1 MTTAVADHLRL
12 ARNFLA
18 RSRQY
23 LAQDDLHQASEKGW
37 GAAAHLAKA
46 VAASQRWEYEHHD
59 QFDNVI
65 DNARNRFRQPSV
77 RQYSQAA
84 HSLHRNY
91 YKHPSL
97 LSNDNIRE
105 DIDDVEKLLDVLEP
119 FIVRPLN

>member
-12 ARNFLA
+12 AREFLG

-23 LAQDDLHQASEKGW
+23 LNEGDLHQASEKGW

-46 VAASQRWEYEHHD
+46 VAASQLWDYEHHD
-59 QFDNVI
+59 QFDNVME
-65 DNARNRFRQPSV
+65 NARHRFRQPSV
-77 RQYSQAA
+77 RNYSQAA

-97 LSNDNIRE
+97 LSTDTIRE
-105 DIDDVEKLLDVLEP
+105 DIDDVGRMLDALEP
-119 FIVRPLN
+119 FVAEPMT